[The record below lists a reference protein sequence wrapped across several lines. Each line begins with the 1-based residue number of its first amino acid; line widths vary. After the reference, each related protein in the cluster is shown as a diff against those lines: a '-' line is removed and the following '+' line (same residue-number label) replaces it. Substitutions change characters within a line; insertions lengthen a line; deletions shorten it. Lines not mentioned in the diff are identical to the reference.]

1 MAAATKDI
9 PRVYGAGIEPIFNDY
24 ALEAGIT
31 AYEGAVVTLD
41 PTADTVGAFAADD
54 DFVGFAI
61 TKAVEGTQTHV
72 KVRSRGLVRLTT
84 DGTPSVGDAVYAT
97 DNTTFTQTVGTNLRV
112 GTVHRVVDATAK
124 TVMVYFEAESL
135 RSV

>member
-31 AYEGAVVTLD
+31 AYEGAVVTID
-41 PTADTVGAFAADD
+41 PTNDTVGAFAAAD

-84 DGTPSVGDAVYAT
+84 DGTPSVGDAVYAS
-97 DNTTFTQTVGTNLRV
+97 DNSTFSQTGTGILLV

>member
-9 PRVYGAGIEPIFNDY
+9 PRVFGAGVEPVFSDY
-24 ALEAGIT
+24 ALESGIT

-41 PTADTVGAFAADD
+41 PTVDTVGEFAATD

-84 DGTPSVGDAVYAT
+84 DGTPSVGDAVYAS
-97 DNTTFTQTVGTNLRV
+97 DDSTFSQTSTSNLLV